1 MDMRQAMTRLDQ
13 LTRHYDDRSAREA
26 FEVVR
31 ARVVELENAVRR
43 AVMHLEADGRPKTAD
58 MIRDSASDKGA

>member
-1 MDMRQAMTRLDQ
+1 MRQAMTRLDQ
-13 LTRHYDDRSAREA
+13 LTQYYDDRSAREA

-58 MIRDSASDKGA
+58 MIRTSIPEEGKR